1 LTVNASISYHI
12 RAYVCHISAYV
23 HNVI

>member
-1 LTVNASISYHI
+1 LTVNAFISYHI
-12 RAYVCHISAYV
+12 RAYV